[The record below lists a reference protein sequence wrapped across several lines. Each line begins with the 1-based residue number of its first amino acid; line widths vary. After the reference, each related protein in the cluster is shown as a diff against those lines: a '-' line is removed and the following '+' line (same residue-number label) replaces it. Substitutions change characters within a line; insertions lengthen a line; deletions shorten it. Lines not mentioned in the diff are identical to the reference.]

1 MAQDLCDYRKGMNLN
16 RITTFVRV
24 AESGSFSAAART
36 LELPT
41 SSVSRAVAAL
51 EDDLSV
57 RLFHRTTRKLTL
69 TDAGQHY
76 FATVRGALG
85 QIEEANAAASDASQA
100 PRGTVRITAP
110 ADMASLF
117 FMHVIARFV
126 AQYPQVHVD
135 IVFAN
140 RRVNLIDENIDL
152 ALRAGPLDDSSAM
165 AKRVGST
172 ELALY
177 AARSYVEQRG
187 QPRTLAQLAQH
198 SCIVLRGN
206 AGVIPWR
213 LAGPRGVEEIRVHG
227 SVTVDGM
234 AASRAAV
241 NAGLGIGLLPTV
253 SLPGESD
260 GDVEVVRI
268 LPRYANPGGPLSLV
282 WTSSRFLPKHV
293 ALLRDHLAEE
303 LTKIMARSPRRG

>member
-1 MAQDLCDYRKGMNLN
+1 MNLN

-24 AESGSFSAAART
+24 AESGSFSAAARA

-51 EDDLSV
+51 EDDLAV

-76 FATVRGALG
+76 FASVRGALG

-117 FMHVIARFV
+117 FMQVIARFTT
-126 AQYPQVHVD
+126 QYPQVHVD

-165 AKRVGST
+165 AKRVGAT

-187 QPRTLAQLAQH
+187 QPRTLAQLASH

-206 AGVIPWR
+206 AGVVPWR
-213 LAGPRGVEEIRVHG
+213 LQGPRGLEEVRIDG

-234 AASRAAV
+234 VASRAAV
-241 NAGLGIGLLPTV
+241 NAGLGIGLLPTLY
-253 SLPGESD
+253 LPGEQD
-260 GDVEVVRI
+260 NEIELVRI

-293 ALLRDHLAEE
+293 ALLRDHLSQE